1 MKKRYE
7 VLLALDTRGKEDTAK
22 DTIERLEKEFI
33 AEGADIEQI
42 QRLEKRDLS
51 YEHNHIKSA
60 YFVNFILEI
69 DPTKLDRL
77 RGKFKLD
84 SEVSLYNFIA
94 LPAKTA
100 AAA

>member
-7 VLLALDTRGKEDTAK
+7 VLLALDTRGKEDNAK
-22 DTIERLEKEFI
+22 DIIERLEKEFI

-60 YFVNFILEI
+60 YFVNFIFEI

-84 SEVSLYNFIA
+84 DEVSLYNFIV

>member
-7 VLLALDTRGKEDTAK
+7 ILLALDTRGKEDNAK
-22 DTIERLEKEFI
+22 DIIERLEKEFI

-51 YEHNHIKSA
+51 YEHNHINSA

-69 DPTKLDRL
+69 DTTKLDRL

-84 SEVSLYNFIA
+84 EEVSLYNFIV